1 MNEGADE
8 TPTIEE
14 EVVMEPV
21 DDVHPEPEMLDIPVA
36 EAPTLVTL
44 LEATLFGAGKSLSQT
59 ELVEQFDAKESAIRM
74 ALLELKENIA
84 SREGCALQLTE
95 INRYWVFEVKPE
107 LSDFIPRIARTEIP
121 KRLLRAAALIAY
133 HQPMQQS
140 QLVDMLG
147 QVTYEHVGDLRELGL
162 IDKRR
167 DGNTRRLTTT
177 RRFSEYFGCPYTD
190 TASVASWFKEQASA
204 AGLTA
209 KQLARALAEAGSDD
223 DEDEPD
229 EPDEQEHGESGT
241 EEDDAPV
248 EEVLEGDAT
257 ASEDLDA
264 AEEAAE

>member
-1 MNEGADE
+1 MNEGVDE
-8 TPTIEE
+8 TSTIEE
-14 EVVMEPV
+14 EIVVEPV

-44 LEATLFGAGKSLSQT
+44 LEATLCGAGKSLSQT
-59 ELVEQFDAKESAIRM
+59 DLVEQFDAKESTIRM

-95 INRYWVFEVKPE
+95 INRYWVLEVKPE

-209 KQLARALAEAGSDD
+209 KQLARALAQAGSDD

-229 EPDEQEHGESGT
+229 EQEHEESGT
-241 EEDDAPV
+241 AEDDAPV
-248 EEVLEGDAT
+248 EEVLEGAAT

>member
-1 MNEGADE
+1 MNEELDE
-8 TPTIEE
+8 APTTEE
-14 EVVMEPV
+14 EVFVEPV
-21 DDVHPEPEMLDIPVA
+21 DDVHAEPEMLDIPVV
-36 EAPTLVTL
+36 ESPSLTTL

-59 ELVEQFDAKESAIRM
+59 DLVEQFDAKESTIRM
-74 ALLELKENIA
+74 ALLELKEQIA
-84 SREGCALQLTE
+84 AREDSALQLTE
-95 INRYWVFEVKPE
+95 INRYWVLEVKPE

-140 QLVDMLG
+140 TLVEMLG

-162 IDKRR
+162 VDKRR

-190 TASVASWFKEQASA
+190 TASVSGWFKEQASA

-209 KQLARALAEAGSDD
+209 NQLARAIAEAGSDD
-223 DEDEPD
+223 DEDEEPEID
-229 EPDEQEHGESGT
+229 EDENPT
-241 EEDDAPV
+241 ED
-248 EEVLEGDAT
+248 VLEGDAT
-257 ASEDLDA
+257 VSEDLDA

>member
-1 MNEGADE
+1 MNEGVDE
-8 TPTIEE
+8 TSTIEE
-14 EVVMEPV
+14 EIVVEPV

-59 ELVEQFDAKESAIRM
+59 DLVEQFDAKESTIRM

-95 INRYWVFEVKPE
+95 INRYWVLEVKPE

-140 QLVDMLG
+140 QLVEMLG

-167 DGNTRRLTTT
+167 AGNTRRLTTT

-190 TASVASWFKEQASA
+190 TASVAGWFKEQASA

-209 KQLARALAEAGSDD
+209 NQLARALAQAGSDD
-223 DEDEPD
+223 DEDEVD
-229 EPDEQEHGESGT
+229 VQEPEETGT
-241 EEDDAPV
+241 EEDDASI

-257 ASEDLDA
+257 VSEDLDA

>member
-1 MNEGADE
+1 MNEGTDE
-8 TPTIEE
+8 TPTIEG

-21 DDVHPEPEMLDIPVA
+21 DDVHAEPEMLDIPVA

-95 INRYWVFEVKPE
+95 INRYWVLEVKPE

-209 KQLARALAEAGSDD
+209 KQLARALAQAGSDD

-229 EPDEQEHGESGT
+229 EQEHEESGT

>member
-1 MNEGADE
+1 MNEGVDE
-8 TPTIEE
+8 TSTIEE
-14 EVVMEPV
+14 EIIVEPV
-21 DDVHPEPEMLDIPVA
+21 DDVHAEPEILDIPVV
-36 EAPTLVTL
+36 ESPSLTTL

-59 ELVEQFDAKESAIRM
+59 NLVEQFDAKESTVRM

-95 INRYWVFEVKPE
+95 INRYWVLEVKPE

-190 TASVASWFKEQASA
+190 TASVAGWFKEQASA

-209 KQLARALAEAGSDD
+209 NQLARALAQAGSGDD
-223 DEDEPD
+223 EGEDEPD
-229 EPDEQEHGESGT
+229 QQEHEESGI

-257 ASEDLDA
+257 SSEDLDA

>member
-1 MNEGADE
+1 MNEGVDE
-8 TPTIEE
+8 TSTIEE
-14 EVVMEPV
+14 EIVVEPV

-59 ELVEQFDAKESAIRM
+59 DLVEQFDSKESTIRM

-95 INRYWVFEVKPE
+95 INRYWVLEVKPE

-140 QLVDMLG
+140 QLVEMLG

-190 TASVASWFKEQASA
+190 TASVAGWFKEQASA

-209 KQLARALAEAGSDD
+209 NQLARAIAQAGSDD
-223 DEDEPD
+223 DEDEF
-229 EPDEQEHGESGT
+229 DEQEPEKTGA
-241 EEDDAPV
+241 EEDDASV

>member
-1 MNEGADE
+1 MFEALSEKLSGVFQRLGNKGRLTEKDIDE
-8 TPTIEE
+8 ALRE
-14 EVVMEPV
+14 
-21 DDVHPEPEMLDIPVA
+21 
-36 EAPTLVTL
+36 
-44 LEATLFGAGKSLSQT
+44 
-59 ELVEQFDAKESAIRM
+59 IRM

-95 INRYWVFEVKPE
+95 INRYWVLEVKPE

-140 QLVDMLG
+140 QLVEMLG

-190 TASVASWFKEQASA
+190 TASVAGWFKEQARA

-209 KQLARALAEAGSDD
+209 NQLARALAQAGSDD
-223 DEDEPD
+223 DEDED
-229 EPDEQEHGESGT
+229 ELDEQEHEESGI

-257 ASEDLDA
+257 VSEDLDV

>member
-1 MNEGADE
+1 MNEGVDE
-8 TPTIEE
+8 TSTIEE
-14 EVVMEPV
+14 EIVVEPV

-59 ELVEQFDAKESAIRM
+59 DLVEQFDAKESTVRM

-209 KQLARALAEAGSDD
+209 KQLARALAQAGSDD

-229 EPDEQEHGESGT
+229 EQEHEESGT

>member
-1 MNEGADE
+1 MNEGVDE
-8 TPTIEE
+8 TSTIEE
-14 EVVMEPV
+14 EIVVEPV

-59 ELVEQFDAKESAIRM
+59 DLVEQFDAKESTIRM

-95 INRYWVFEVKPE
+95 INRYWVLEVKPE

-140 QLVDMLG
+140 QLVEMLG

-209 KQLARALAEAGSDD
+209 NQLARALAQAGSDD
-223 DEDEPD
+223 DEDEFD
-229 EPDEQEHGESGT
+229 VQEPEETGT
-241 EEDDAPV
+241 EEDDASV

>member
-190 TASVASWFKEQASA
+190 TASVAGWFKEQASA

-209 KQLARALAEAGSDD
+209 SQLAKALEQAGSDD
-223 DEDEPD
+223 DEDES
-229 EPDEQEHGESGT
+229 DEQEHEESGT

-248 EEVLEGDAT
+248 EEVLDGDAT
-257 ASEDLDA
+257 ASDELDA
-264 AEEAAE
+264 AVEAAE

>member
-1 MNEGADE
+1 MKEGTDE

-21 DDVHPEPEMLDIPVA
+21 DDVHAEPEMLDIPVA

-140 QLVDMLG
+140 QLVEMLG

-209 KQLARALAEAGSDD
+209 KQLARALAQAGSDD

-229 EPDEQEHGESGT
+229 EQEHEESGP

>member
-1 MNEGADE
+1 MNEGEDE
-8 TPTIEE
+8 TSTIEE
-14 EVVMEPV
+14 EVVVEPV
-21 DDVHPEPEMLDIPVA
+21 DDVHAEPEMLDIPVA

-59 ELVEQFDAKESAIRM
+59 DLVEQFDAKESTVRM

-95 INRYWVFEVKPE
+95 INRYWVLEVKPE

-190 TASVASWFKEQASA
+190 TASVAGWFKEQASA

-209 KQLARALAEAGSDD
+209 NQLARALAQAGSDD
-223 DEDEPD
+223 DEDEFD
-229 EPDEQEHGESGT
+229 VQEPEETGT
-241 EEDDAPV
+241 EEDDASI

-257 ASEDLDA
+257 VSEDLDA

>member
-21 DDVHPEPEMLDIPVA
+21 DDVHAEPEVLDIPVA

-59 ELVEQFDAKESAIRM
+59 ELVEQFDAKESTIRM

-95 INRYWVFEVKPE
+95 INRYWVLEVKPE

-209 KQLARALAEAGSDD
+209 KQLARALAQAGSDD

-229 EPDEQEHGESGT
+229 EQEHEESGT
-241 EEDDAPV
+241 AEDDAPV

>member
-1 MNEGADE
+1 MNEGTDE
-8 TPTIEE
+8 TSTIEE
-14 EVVMEPV
+14 EVVVEPV
-21 DDVHPEPEMLDIPVA
+21 DDVHAEPEMLDIPVA

-59 ELVEQFDAKESAIRM
+59 DLVEQFDAKESTVRM

-95 INRYWVFEVKPE
+95 INRYWVLEVKPE

-190 TASVASWFKEQASA
+190 TASVAGWFKEQASA

-209 KQLARALAEAGSDD
+209 NQLARALAQAGSDD
-223 DEDEPD
+223 DEDEFD
-229 EPDEQEHGESGT
+229 VQEPEETGT
-241 EEDDAPV
+241 EEDDASI

-257 ASEDLDA
+257 VSEDLDA

>member
-1 MNEGADE
+1 MNEGVDE
-8 TPTIEE
+8 TSTIEE
-14 EVVMEPV
+14 EIVVEPV

-59 ELVEQFDAKESAIRM
+59 DLVEQFDSKESTIRM

-95 INRYWVFEVKPE
+95 INRYWVLEVKPE

-140 QLVDMLG
+140 QLVEMLG

-190 TASVASWFKEQASA
+190 TASVADWFKGQASA

-209 KQLARALAEAGSDD
+209 NQLARALAQAGSDD
-223 DEDEPD
+223 DEDEL
-229 EPDEQEHGESGT
+229 DEQEHEESGI

-257 ASEDLDA
+257 SSEDLDA

>member
-1 MNEGADE
+1 MNEEAH
-8 TPTIEE
+8 TAPTIEE

-21 DDVHPEPEMLDIPVA
+21 DDVHAEPEMLDIPIA

-209 KQLARALAEAGSDD
+209 KQLARALAQAGSDD

>member
-1 MNEGADE
+1 M
-8 TPTIEE
+8 
-14 EVVMEPV
+14 
-21 DDVHPEPEMLDIPVA
+21 
-36 EAPTLVTL
+36 
-44 LEATLFGAGKSLSQT
+44 
-59 ELVEQFDAKESAIRM
+59 
-74 ALLELKENIA
+74 
-84 SREGCALQLTE
+84 
-95 INRYWVFEVKPE
+95 FEVKPE

-140 QLVDMLG
+140 QLVEMLG

-190 TASVASWFKEQASA
+190 TASVAGWFKEQARA

-209 KQLARALAEAGSDD
+209 NQLARALARAGSDD
-223 DEDEPD
+223 DEDED
-229 EPDEQEHGESGT
+229 ELDEQEQEESGI

-257 ASEDLDA
+257 VSEDLDA

>member
-1 MNEGADE
+1 MNEGVDE
-8 TPTIEE
+8 TSTIEE
-14 EVVMEPV
+14 EIVVEPV

-59 ELVEQFDAKESAIRM
+59 DLVEQFDAKESTVRM

-95 INRYWVFEVKPE
+95 INRYWVLEVKPE

-140 QLVDMLG
+140 QLVEMLG

-190 TASVASWFKEQASA
+190 TASVASWFKQQASA

-223 DEDEPD
+223 DED

>member
-1 MNEGADE
+1 MNEE
-8 TPTIEE
+8 TQTTPTSEE
-14 EVVMEPV
+14 EVVVEPV
-21 DDVHPEPEMLDIPVA
+21 DDVHPEPEILDIPVV
-36 EAPTLVTL
+36 ESPSLTTL
-44 LEATLFGAGKSLSQT
+44 LEATLFGAGKSLSQAN
-59 ELVEQFDAKESAIRM
+59 LVEQFDAKESTIRM

-84 SREGCALQLTE
+84 SREDCALQLTE
-95 INRYWVFEVKPE
+95 INRYWVLEVKPE

-162 IDKRR
+162 VDKRR

-190 TASVASWFKEQASA
+190 TASVAGWFKEQASA

-209 KQLARALAEAGSDD
+209 NQLARALAQAGSGD
-223 DEDEPD
+223 DEDEF
-229 EPDEQEHGESGT
+229 DEQEHEESGI
-241 EEDDAPV
+241 EVDDAPV
-248 EEVLEGDAT
+248 EEILEGDAT
-257 ASEDLDA
+257 TSEDIDA

>member
-1 MNEGADE
+1 MNEGTDE
-8 TPTIEE
+8 TSTIEE
-14 EVVMEPV
+14 EVVVEPV
-21 DDVHPEPEMLDIPVA
+21 DDVHAEPEMLDIPVA

-59 ELVEQFDAKESAIRM
+59 NLVEQFDAKESTVRM

-95 INRYWVFEVKPE
+95 INRYWVLEVKPE

-190 TASVASWFKEQASA
+190 TASVAGWFKEQASA

-209 KQLARALAEAGSDD
+209 NQLARALAQAGSDD
-223 DEDEPD
+223 DEDEFD
-229 EPDEQEHGESGT
+229 VQEPEETGT
-241 EEDDAPV
+241 EEDDASI

-257 ASEDLDA
+257 VSEDLDA

>member
-1 MNEGADE
+1 MNEGVDE
-8 TPTIEE
+8 TSTIEE
-14 EVVMEPV
+14 EIVVEPV

-59 ELVEQFDAKESAIRM
+59 DLVEQFDAKESTIRM

-95 INRYWVFEVKPE
+95 INRYWVLEVKPE

-190 TASVASWFKEQASA
+190 TASVAGWFKEQARA

-209 KQLARALAEAGSDD
+209 NQLARALAQAGSDD
-223 DEDEPD
+223 DED